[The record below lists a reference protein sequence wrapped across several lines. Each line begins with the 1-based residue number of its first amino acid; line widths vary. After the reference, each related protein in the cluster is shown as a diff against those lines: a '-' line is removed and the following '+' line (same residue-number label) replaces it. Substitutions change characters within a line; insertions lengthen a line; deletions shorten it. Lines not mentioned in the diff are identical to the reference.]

1 MFTLLELDISQRFDP
16 IPISHLLNNFIKISF
31 IFFQKRHVVAL
42 VNEFTGGNLP
52 SVVVFQEPPVD
63 DTEVFHGFED
73 DFLVLDGD
81 LGGVKI
87 ILGGLVEGDGEEDG
101 DQRFVTTNTAADLL
115 HRFTMSIN
123 SFFLREKPK
132 IRTELKDIFSIAIA

>member
-1 MFTLLELDISQRFDP
+1 MMELDITQRFDP
-16 IPISHLLNNFIKISF
+16 IPISQLLNNFVEIND

-42 VNEFTGGNLP
+42 MYEFIGGNLP
-52 SVVVFQEPPVD
+52 SVVVFQKPPVD
-63 DTEVFHGFED
+63 NTEVFRGFED

-87 ILGGLVEGDGEEDG
+87 ILGGLIEGDGEEDG

-123 SFFLREKPK
+123 SFFLREKPE
-132 IRTELKDIFSIAIA
+132 IRTEYEKKRDFFPFIA